1 MAEENRVLLI
11 EAQKSQNQSGKAHQG
26 NWGLCFINAHH
37 KTKDEALGWIS
48 TTSTNYQIHLKFSSI
63 EDAQN
68 YIKDNKLILIQI
80 VHAPKVKKTIQTYA
94 DRFK

>member
-1 MAEENRVLLI
+1 MAEKNRVLLI
-11 EAQKSQNQSGKAHQG
+11 EAQKSQNQSGKAHEG
-26 NWGLCFINAHH
+26 NWTLCFINADH
-37 KTKDEALGWIS
+37 KIKDETLGWIS
-48 TTSTNYQIHLKFSSI
+48 TTSTHYQVHLKFSSL

-80 VHAPKVKKTIQTYA
+80 VHAPMVKKTIQSYA